1 MTIKEIPISGF
12 NDKLDNSTLNYPQS
26 NNPNAPRLFFNLL
39 SVASRGGSK
48 TYTTVKLIKDYET
61 SKLVDNNGVI
71 HPLRTFLISPT
82 FEANPIF
89 KNLKSLNEEDIH
101 IEYNDETLQAII
113 DDIELVNEE
122 IEEYN
127 EYKNAYET
135 VDKTPLNKIKD
146 LLINRPELF
155 EILKRNDFQHYKTI
169 DQPRY
174 YERPVNFLILDD
186 LMGSSA
192 FNKKAQSLLTYYLI
206 KNRHHFISFFI
217 LVQAL
222 KSVPKSIRSNCNV
235 YFLGKF
241 ASKKVVLD
249 DMYEEVSN
257 ILTMEN
263 FEKIYEYAT
272 AEKYGGLFIDTSSSE
287 KKFYKGLDCELVFE
301 ENKILHNNKD
311 E

>member
-1 MTIKEIPISGF
+1 MIKELPISGF

-26 NNPNAPRLFFNLL
+26 TNQNAPRLFFNLL

-48 TYTTVKLIKDYET
+48 TFTTVKLIKDYET
-61 SKLVDNNGVI
+61 HKLVDNNGVI

-89 KNLKSLNEEDIH
+89 KNLKSLNENDIH
-101 IEYNDETLQAII
+101 IEYNDEILQSII

-122 IEEYN
+122 IKEYN
-127 EYKNAYET
+127 EYKEAYLLVE
-135 VDKTPLNKIKD
+135 KTPLKQIKG
-146 LLINRPELF
+146 LLAERPDIFHL
-155 EILKRNDFQHYKTI
+155 LKQYDFQHYNLI
-169 DQPRY
+169 PQPRY
-174 YERPVNFLILDD
+174 IERPVNFIILDD
-186 LMGSSA
+186 LMGSSC

-222 KSVPKSIRSNCNV
+222 KSVPKSVRSNCNV

-257 ILTMEN
+257 VLTMEK
-263 FEKIYEYAT
+263 FEEIYEHAT
-272 AEKYGGLFIDTSSSE
+272 AEKYGGLFIDTSGSE
-287 KKFYKGLDCELVFE
+287 KKFYKGLDKELVF
-301 ENKILHNNKD
+301 I
-311 E
+311 

>member
-1 MTIKEIPISGF
+1 MIKELPISGF

-26 NNPNAPRLFFNLL
+26 TNQNAPRLFFNLL

-48 TYTTVKLIKDYET
+48 TFTTVKLIKDYET
-61 SKLVDNNGVI
+61 HKLVDNNGVI

-82 FEANPIF
+82 YQANPIF
-89 KNLKSLNEEDIH
+89 KNLKSLNENDIH
-101 IEYNDETLQAII
+101 IEYNDEILQSII

-122 IEEYN
+122 IKEYN
-127 EYKNAYET
+127 EYKEAYLLVE
-135 VDKTPLNKIKD
+135 KTPLKQIKG
-146 LLINRPELF
+146 LLAERPDIFHL
-155 EILKRNDFQHYKTI
+155 LKQYDFQHYNLI
-169 DQPRY
+169 PQPRY
-174 YERPVNFLILDD
+174 IERPVNFIILDD
-186 LMGSSA
+186 LMGSSC

-222 KSVPKSIRSNCNV
+222 KSVPKSVRSNCNV

-257 ILTMEN
+257 VLTMEK
-263 FEKIYEYAT
+263 FEEIYEHAT
-272 AEKYGGLFIDTSSSE
+272 AEKYGGLFIDTSGSE
-287 KKFYKGLDCELVFE
+287 KKFYKGLDKELVF
-301 ENKILHNNKD
+301 I
-311 E
+311 